1 MIKNETLALA
11 IRALLANRIR
21 AALTIL
27 GVTIGSASIILVV
40 TISLVGERY
49 VLHLVEGVGSN
60 LVYAYYSGNHRSL
73 GDEISYSDM
82 QAARS
87 LPDVAQVAGTNDIG
101 GIAVAISGREIPVSV
116 IGVTEGFQPIRN
128 LVVLEGRFFDD
139 IDMQTSAKA
148 CLISQDLAN
157 RFPEDMIGNTIK
169 IGEMQCTIIGVF
181 RERVSTFGQSEIRPE
196 SVLIP
201 FSLMR
206 YYLGRN
212 YLRTLYVQAD
222 SVENVPI
229 VTNELK
235 QLLAERH
242 RNYTDYSV
250 ENLAAV
256 LGVARKITLA
266 LSIVLLFLA
275 GVTLVISGVGI
286 MNIML
291 VTVSERTREIGV
303 RKAIGARPSEIRAQF
318 LIEALIMSGLGA
330 LLGIAAAIGA
340 EFLVQRLIPVNYGI
354 HIPISGASIIAAL
367 LSSFATGIFFGYLP
381 ANQASKLEATESLRH
396 E

>member
-1 MIKNETLALA
+1 
-11 IRALLANRIR
+11 
-21 AALTIL
+21 
-27 GVTIGSASIILVV
+27 
-40 TISLVGERY
+40 
-49 VLHLVEGVGSN
+49 
-60 LVYAYYSGNHRSL
+60 
-73 GDEISYSDM
+73 
-82 QAARS
+82 
-87 LPDVAQVAGTNDIG
+87 
-101 GIAVAISGREIPVSV
+101 
-116 IGVTEGFQPIRN
+116 
-128 LVVLEGRFFDD
+128 
-139 IDMQTSAKA
+139 
-148 CLISQDLAN
+148 
-157 RFPEDMIGNTIK
+157 
-169 IGEMQCTIIGVF
+169 
-181 RERVSTFGQSEIRPE
+181 
-196 SVLIP
+196 
-201 FSLMR
+201 MR

>member
-222 SVENVPI
+222 SVGNVPI